1 MSTFIDFNTIDVLCR
16 NYRTD
21 SVNKKENTYT
31 AYEEEHKEEKHKE
44 EKSQQSVWTKIT
56 SKVKAVWRKI
66 KPAISE
72 LTTFFTVTALFLKSV
87 TKFVTQCKNM
97 KAAFA

>member
-1 MSTFIDFNTIDVLCR
+1 MSTFIDFDTIDVLCR

-21 SVNKKENTYT
+21 SVNKKENTYK
-31 AYEEEHKEEKHKE
+31 AYEEEHKE